1 MVSCKGLTDKLCQE
15 KKQRAKENSFHKRK
29 LLEKNE
35 NNNPDANKGSKYSD
49 VLNKTVGINEEG
61 NFDNIERESILGKT
75 VPAAKLESPSSGGK
89 TKRRSKKSKKSKKK
103 RRTRR
108 KGKKSRKSRK

>member
-1 MVSCKGLTDKLCQE
+1 IGYALFGVIVILFLVLCIDRMDKTQPTNKIVVDEKVFTFDETDFKPCLDNCVNEHLRPQLKKAAAANPKQQE
-15 KKQRAKENSFHKRK
+15 QPLA
-29 LLEKNE
+29 
-35 NNNPDANKGSKYSD
+35 GSS
-49 VLNKTVGINEEG
+49 
-61 NFDNIERESILGKT
+61 RS
-75 VPAAKLESPSSGGK
+75 SSGGK